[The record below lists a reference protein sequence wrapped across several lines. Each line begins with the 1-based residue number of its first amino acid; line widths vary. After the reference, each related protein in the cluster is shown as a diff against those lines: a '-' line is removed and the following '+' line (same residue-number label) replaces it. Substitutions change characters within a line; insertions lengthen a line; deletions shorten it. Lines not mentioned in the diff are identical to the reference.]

1 MHDPIAGPEPG
12 LTRDPISAQYHW
24 QDQAIELTD
33 TAGWMKRTKLENYD
47 EARGVGLRGSSRPP
61 VPLPPLLGSGWC
73 WVWRRLD

>member
-47 EARGVGLRGSSRPP
+47 EARGGMGQRG
-61 VPLPPLLGSGWC
+61 GGG
-73 WVWRRLD
+73 